1 MPRALIVT
9 EPPVAP
15 EPFRL
20 AMETKQKLGAVAEQI
35 ITAARLLA

>member
-15 EPFRL
+15 DPFRL
-20 AMETKQKLGAVAEQI
+20 AMEKKQKLGAVAEQI
-35 ITAARLLA
+35 ITAVRLLA